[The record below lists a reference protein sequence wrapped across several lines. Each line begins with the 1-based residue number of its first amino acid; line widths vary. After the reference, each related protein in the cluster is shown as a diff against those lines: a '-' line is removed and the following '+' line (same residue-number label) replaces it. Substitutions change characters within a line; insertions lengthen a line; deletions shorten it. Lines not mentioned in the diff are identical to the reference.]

1 MPDDDKVGAEAQW
14 GDKKVV
20 LKGRDWSSMVAAV
33 CGVITVTLLS
43 VHWLDTRE
51 GRVEMVSAIKE
62 QAIASSAAAKSTDA
76 LTTAQKF
83 QNCII
88 VHRQRFKS
96 EEWKELEDFCG
107 RR

>member
-1 MPDDDKVGAEAQW
+1 MEEERVSIEAGW
-14 GDKKVV
+14 GDKK
-20 LKGRDWSSMVAAV
+20 LKLSGNDWASIVAAV
-33 CGVITVTLLS
+33 CGVITVTLLA

-51 GRVEMVSAIKE
+51 SRTEMVAAIKE
-62 QAIASSAAAKSTDA
+62 QSMSANAAAKSTDA
-76 LTTAQKF
+76 LTNAQKF

-88 VHRQRFKS
+88 VHRNRFKT